1 MKLSFLFLFA
11 TVTVFF
17 SMVNA
22 QTVWSSAKG
31 TVTFTKQA
39 NADWTQA
46 ANQDRITDSVWITR
60 ASSQRIFNIRKENA
74 SATDS
79 PYGTLWAFGTI
90 DSFATLTYK
99 TFTSL
104 SGNDPTAL
112 IGKNLVLQLV
122 AEKIYIDVKFLS
134 YAGGNTGGA
143 FSYVRATAPISTVTD
158 GIGAPKDFELLQNYP
173 NPFNPSTT
181 IGFTLQSSGLTTLK
195 IYNALGQEV
204 ATLVNEVLDAGVYHQ
219 KEFNAGDRASGVYFI
234 RLSSGDM
241 TQIRRMMLLK

>member
-1 MKLSFLFLFA
+1 VKRKLLLFCILVVI
-11 TVTVFF
+11 TQV
-17 SMVNA
+17 SSA

-60 ASSQRIFNIRKENA
+60 ASSQRLFNIRKENA
-74 SATDS
+74 SSTDS
-79 PYGTLWAFGTI
+79 PYGTLWAFGTA

-104 SGNDPTAL
+104 SGNDPQAL
-112 IGKNLVLQLV
+112 IGKDLVLQLV

-134 YAGGNTGGA
+134 YAGGNTGGG
-143 FSYVRATAPISTVTD
+143 FSYVRAAAAVTSVTE
-158 GIGAPKDFELLQNYP
+158 GIGAPIGFALMQNYP

-181 IGFTLQSSGLTTLK
+181 IGFTLQNSGFTSLK
-195 IYNALGQEV
+195 IYNMVGQEV
-204 ATLVNEVLDAGVYHQ
+204 ATLANEVLEAGVYHQ
-219 KEFNAGDRASGVYFI
+219 KQFDAENLASGVYLI
-234 RLSSGDM
+234 RLSNGDM
-241 TQIRRMMLLK
+241 TQIRRIMLLK